1 MRIALLRLTVVAAQ
15 ISAAVALLGPGQ
27 SAAAAPALS
36 SGRPASPM
44 PGSGPSASPVPGSGP
59 SAVARA
65 RRLFLVTG
73 TQLGAIQP
81 GHQPGA
87 LLTLR
92 ANGTTY
98 AVPAGAV
105 PYLGRGL
112 DPSLFDVGALR
123 RWETAGRLPV
133 RVSYRGRPPALP
145 GVRITRASA
154 GTAEGYL
161 TGSSAK
167 AFGTALQRQYLADR
181 ARASYGA
188 DGLLRGVSIA
198 LAGPDSPAARPASPA
213 RPAYRMHT
221 LTVTGTNLAGKPD
234 TGDVAFVWNVDNGLR
249 SDFDEASAPFYH
261 GVAKFSVPAGH
272 YWAVGIFGRIG
283 FPSTSA
289 TRLTVLPQF
298 TVAAN
303 TTVHLAEQA
312 ANSKVTIVTPRP
324 AVVQSGDFYLI
335 RGLASGPPSSLQFI
349 NFHSPLWVSPT
360 SRRPTVGWLQA
371 DASQE
376 LTSARGAAPYAYA
389 VSYADPRGTIP
400 RQRYLVRPASLATV
414 SDSYYQDVKSPGYW
428 AVYGTFPRT
437 FNGYVEPFIYSG
449 SLPGR
454 RTMYLGGSPSA
465 VWGSY
470 YGALG
475 AARGNFQEEF
485 FRAVRPGEHL
495 TDGWNAYPLHPAVN
509 VNLAPAEEL
518 VTYLPSADRA
528 GNRLTLEVTPFGDNQ
543 PGHTGYG
550 FAKVPGATITGSYR
564 IDENGKRI
572 AAGNAARLGA
582 GGPFYTRVKLL
593 PEPSVIRFTLA
604 AARTGKPYQLSTASR
619 TVWTWRSAHETGA
632 TLPPNWYCF
641 NPPPGPIKSLP
652 RHCAVQPMM
661 TLRYQ
666 VAGMALNGSAP
677 AGRQA
682 LTITAGH
689 LQLAKAASVTG
700 ASVQVSFGGG
710 KTWHRA
716 SVTAL
721 GGGRFRAEFTAPA
734 GAYITLRTIAHD
746 AAAGSITETITRAYA
761 TASRT

>member
-1 MRIALLRLTVVAAQ
+1 
-15 ISAAVALLGPGQ
+15 
-27 SAAAAPALS
+27 
-36 SGRPASPM
+36 
-44 PGSGPSASPVPGSGP
+44 
-59 SAVARA
+59 
-65 RRLFLVTG
+65 
-73 TQLGAIQP
+73 
-81 GHQPGA
+81 
-87 LLTLR
+87 
-92 ANGTTY
+92 
-98 AVPAGAV
+98 
-105 PYLGRGL
+105 
-112 DPSLFDVGALR
+112 
-123 RWETAGRLPV
+123 
-133 RVSYRGRPPALP
+133 
-145 GVRITRASA
+145 
-154 GTAEGYL
+154 
-161 TGSSAK
+161 
-167 AFGTALQRQYLADR
+167 
-181 ARASYGA
+181 
-188 DGLLRGVSIA
+188 
-198 LAGPDSPAARPASPA
+198 
-213 RPAYRMHT
+213 MHT

-234 TGDVAFVWNVDNGLR
+234 TGDMAFVWNVDNGLR
-249 SDFDEASAPFYH
+249 SDVNEASAPFYH

-289 TRLTVLPQF
+289 TRLTVLPQI
-298 TVAAN
+298 TVAGN
-303 TTVHLAEQA
+303 STVHLAEQA

-324 AVVQSGDFYLI
+324 AVVQSDDFYLI
-335 RGLASGPPSSLQFI
+335 RGLASGPASSLQFI

-376 LTSARGAAPYAYA
+376 LTAARGAVPYAYA

-400 RQRYLVRPASLATV
+400 RQRYLVRPASLTTV

-449 SLPGR
+449 GLPGR
-454 RTMYLGGSPSA
+454 RAIYLGGSPSA

-543 PGHTGYG
+543 PGHIGSG
-550 FAKVPGATITGSYR
+550 FAKVPGATITGSYQ
-564 IDENGKRI
+564 IDENGKRV
-572 AAGNAARLGA
+572 AAGNAARPGA

-593 PEPSVIRFTLA
+593 PEPSVIRFTLV
-604 AARTGKPYQLSTASR
+604 AARTGKPYRLSTASR

-641 NPPPGPIKSLP
+641 NPPPGPVKSLP

-677 AGRQA
+677 AGPQS

-700 ASVQVSFGGG
+700 ASVQVSFDGG

-716 SVTAL
+716 SVTAI

-734 GAYITLRTIAHD
+734 SAYITLRTTAHD
-746 AAAGSITETITRAYA
+746 AAASSITETITRAYA
-761 TASRT
+761 TASHT

>member
-1 MRIALLRLTVVAAQ
+1 MRIPLLRLTVVAAQ
-15 ISAAVALLGPGQ
+15 ISAAIALLGSGP
-27 SAAAAPALS
+27 SAAAAPAVG
-36 SGRPASPM
+36 SGLPASPA
-44 PGSGPSASPVPGSGP
+44 SGAGLPASPPSGSAP
-59 SAVARA
+59 LTDRA
-65 RRLFLVTG
+65 RQLFLITG
-73 TQLGAIQP
+73 AQLAGIPA
-81 GHQPGA
+81 GRQPGA
-87 LLTLR
+87 LVTLS

-98 AVPAGAV
+98 EIPAMAV

-112 DPSLFDVGALR
+112 DPSLFDVGTLR

-133 RVSYRGRPPALP
+133 RVSYQGRPPVLP

-167 AFGTALQRQYLADR
+167 AFGTALRRQYLADR
-181 ARASYGA
+181 ARASYGT
-188 DGLLRGVSIA
+188 DGLLRGVSIS
-198 LAGPDSPAARPASPA
+198 LAGPGSPAARS
-213 RPAYRMHT
+213 AYPMHT

-234 TGDVAFVWNVDNGLR
+234 TGDMAFLWNVDNGLR
-249 SDFDEASAPFYH
+249 SDVGEASATFYH

-272 YWAVGIFGRIG
+272 YWAVGIFGGLG

-298 TVAAN
+298 TVAGN
-303 TTVHLAEQA
+303 TTVHLAERA
-312 ANSKVTIVTPRP
+312 ADSKVTMVTPRP
-324 AVVQSGDFYLI
+324 ATVQSDDFYLI
-335 RGLASGPPSSLQFI
+335 RGLASGPQSSLQFI

-376 LTSARGAAPYAYA
+376 LTSGRGAAPYAYA

-400 RQRYLVRPASLATV
+400 RQRYLVRPASLTTV
-414 SDSYYQDVKSPGYW
+414 SNSYYQDVKSPGYW
-428 AVYGTFPRT
+428 AVYGTFPKT

-454 RTMYLGGSPSA
+454 RTIYLGGSPSA
-465 VWGSY
+465 VWASY
-470 YGALG
+470 YGARG
-475 AARGNFQEEF
+475 AAQGNFQEEF
-485 FRAVRPGEHL
+485 FRAIRPGEHL

-509 VNLAPAEEL
+509 VNLAPTEEENA
-518 VTYLPSADRA
+518 YLPSADRA
-528 GNRLTLEVTPFGDNQ
+528 GNKLTLEVTPFGDNQ
-543 PGHTGYG
+543 PGHIGYG
-550 FAKVPGATITGSYR
+550 FSKVPGATISGSYQ

-582 GGPFYTRVKLL
+582 HGPFYTRVKLL
-593 PEPSVIRFTLA
+593 PKPSVIRFTLA
-604 AARTGKPYQLSTASR
+604 AARTGKPYRLSTASR
-619 TVWTWRSAHETGA
+619 TVWTWRSAREPGA

-641 NPPPGPIKSLP
+641 NPPPGPFKGQP

-666 VAGMALNGSAP
+666 VAGMALNGAAP
-677 AGRQA
+677 AGRQV
-682 LTITAGH
+682 LTVTAGH

-700 ASVQVSFGGG
+700 ASVQASFDGG

-746 AAAGSITETITRAYA
+746 AAGGSIAETITRAYA
-761 TASRT
+761 IGG